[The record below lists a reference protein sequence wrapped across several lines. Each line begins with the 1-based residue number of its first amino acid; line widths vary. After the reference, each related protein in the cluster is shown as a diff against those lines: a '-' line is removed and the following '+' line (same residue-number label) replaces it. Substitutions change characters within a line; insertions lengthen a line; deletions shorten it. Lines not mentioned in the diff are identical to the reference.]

1 MAADE
6 DLPSTS
12 AAAALRW
19 QRLSAL
25 FDEALDLEPGPRT
38 PWLAALQ
45 QREPELGAA
54 LLRLL
59 QAEATDA
66 THDPLAQ
73 LPVLGE
79 RRAPDAQHG
88 LAAGQRVG
96 PWSLLSLLGSG
107 GMSVVWLAERADGAY
122 ERQVALKLPQRLPWR
137 DDLAARLAR
146 ERDILARL
154 THPHIAQLYD
164 AGVTEQALPWL
175 AMECVHGLPL
185 TDWCD
190 QQGQT
195 LRQRVQLFGQVLDAV
210 SHAHGALV
218 LHRDLKPSN
227 ILVTPEGTVKLLDF
241 GIAKLLDEQARTTE
255 DTQLTQLGG
264 RAMTPDYASPE
275 QIRGDPLTTASDVYS
290 LGVVLYELLCGQRPY
305 QLRHRSAAQLETA
318 VLDLEPSR
326 PSSRTSSA
334 AIASARGQSPKR
346 LSSALRGELDAI
358 VLMALRKSPAQR
370 YPSAAALRSDLQ
382 RWLDGEPVSARPDSL
397 WYRSSRFVV
406 RHRVGVGLSA
416 VVASVLVGSTLVS
429 VHQSQVAEHEAQRA
443 RAALDFLQG
452 LYRPVSWLSGNPA
465 HGSQVTA
472 HELLDLSAQQLR
484 EQPLM
489 DPEVQREV
497 LTTLAGLYSDV
508 GDMPGLARVTQ
519 DMLNHAQARFGN
531 GSAQLLDALVWRA
544 AAMHQSNLVEAESL
558 LARADQ
564 IRRLRGDVVPDV
576 LLHFWLTLGAV
587 YEERDGAK
595 AEQAFVR
602 ALELTDKASHQPRLR
617 ARALMGLAGV
627 RSLGQDKLGEARSL
641 YEQAVATL
649 TAVPGVPVFE
659 LTEPEAGLADTERRL
674 GHLAK
679 AAEILQRIHAR
690 CAEGLGPSHPDTLFT
705 GLRLAAVKRQRGQV
719 ADAAALLA
727 GLRKGMLANG
737 GEADLYVL
745 PSLNIELAATYT
757 ALGQFDAANTAYR
770 DAVLGLD
777 RRNQGRTTDASA
789 LWRSNWAASLAQD
802 GQWTAAQGMLIQAQQ
817 ALHELGQ
824 VPRVERG
831 LLRSAAVMASL
842 RSASLVQAKAAV
854 QAVDAWESA
863 ELADPVQAQGLSG
876 LWVRNSAAMLRAQ
889 AWLLAGQGDRV
900 RAETG
905 SVVASMTP
913 AVLAEAGMLD
923 QGLALGL
930 AAEANWRD
938 QRSALACRQ
947 VDEAQGMLAQ
957 TIPDAP
963 PTRLASWL
971 QQRCA
976 DSSGRRFAH
985 GIEGLPVGSAWEQ
998 RAAAL
1003 VNSKTARD

>member
-1 MAADE
+1 MAAQE
-6 DLPSTS
+6 DVASTS
-12 AAAALRW
+12 AEAAARW

-25 FDEALDLEPGPRT
+25 FDEAVDLDPTARGR
-38 PWLAALQ
+38 WLQAL
-45 QREPELGAA
+45 REAEPEVVVA
-54 LLRLL
+54 LERLL
-59 QAEATDA
+59 QAEATDV

-88 LAAGQRVG
+88 LAVGQRVG
-96 PWSLLSLLGSG
+96 PWSLVSLLGSG

-137 DDLAARLAR
+137 DDLATRLAR

-164 AGVTEQALPWL
+164 AGVTEQDLPWL
-175 AMECVHGLPL
+175 AMECVQGLPL

-190 QQGQT
+190 QQGQS
-195 LRQRVQLFGQVLDAV
+195 LRQRVQLFLQVLDAV

-227 ILVTPEGTVKLLDF
+227 ILVTAEATVKLLDF
-241 GIAKLLDEQARTTE
+241 GIAKLLDEQARVTE

-326 PSSRTSSA
+326 PSSRAGSA
-334 AIASARGQSPKR
+334 AVAGARGQSPKR
-346 LSSALRGELDAI
+346 LAHALRGELDAI

-406 RHRVGVGLSA
+406 RHRVGVGLGTLI
-416 VVASVLVGSTLVS
+416 ASLLVGSTLLS
-429 VHQSQVAEHEAQRA
+429 IHQSQVAEHEAQRA

-508 GDMPGLARVTQ
+508 GDMPGLGRVTQ
-519 DMLNHAQARFGN
+519 DMVSQAQARFGE
-531 GSAQLLDALVWRA
+531 GSAELLDALVWRA
-544 AAMHQSNLVEAESL
+544 VAVQQSNLVEADAL
-558 LARADQ
+558 LTRADH
-564 IRRLRGDVVPDV
+564 IRRLRHDVVPDV
-576 LLHFWLTLGAV
+576 LLRFWLTQGTV
-587 YEERDGAK
+587 FEERDSVK
-595 AEQAFVR
+595 AEQAYVQ
-602 ALELTDKASHQPRLR
+602 ALALTDQATHQPRLR

-649 TAVPGVPVFE
+649 TSVPGVPVFE

-719 ADAAALLA
+719 ADAAALLV
-727 GLRKGMLANG
+727 GLRKGMVANG

-757 ALGQFDAANTAYR
+757 ALGKFDVANIAYR
-770 DAVLGLD
+770 DALLGLD
-777 RRNQGRTTDASA
+777 RRNQGRFTDASA
-789 LWRSNWAASLAQD
+789 LWRSNWAVSLAQD
-802 GQWTAAQGMLIQAQQ
+802 GQWTAAQDMLAQAQH

-842 RSASLVQAKAAV
+842 RSASIAQAKAAV
-854 QAVDAWESA
+854 QVIDAWESA
-863 ELADPVQAQGLSG
+863 EVADPVQARGLSG
-876 LWVRNSAAMLRAQ
+876 VWVRNSAAMLRAQ

-900 RAETG
+900 RAETA

-913 AVLAEAGMLD
+913 EVLAEAGMLD
-923 QGLALGL
+923 QGLALGM

-938 QRSALACRQ
+938 QHRALACRQ

-976 DSSGRRFAH
+976 DVVNNKSTPSLS
-985 GIEGLPVGSAWEQ
+985 GLPSGSAWAE
-998 RAAAL
+998 RAAAMYRSP
-1003 VNSKTARD
+1003 VARE